1 MPEPLVPSMLMG
13 GALFGLVFSCE
24 IGPELTCG
32 VGVAAG
38 VEGVSRGPPAPPDAA
53 SASASPMEPGPSAGV
68 EAGFEKGLRD
78 PAPGSVER
86 RGGGGRR
93 DSGGGNPG
101 RPGRAVV
108 GELGSF
114 GRDGALAPGFE
125 RGSVGGFPKLGSAD
139 GIRPPHSTQ
148 NTAPSNPSAPQWG
161 HRAERPAMVT
171 AFLPLSPRRAAMK
184 LPPLFAFSHAQ
195 T

>member
-108 GELGSF
+108 GALDIRLDDNGAALD
-114 GRDGALAPGFE
+114 RDGFELRLGEPVQAVATGPRVGLRGAP
-125 RGSVGGFPKLGSAD
+125 
-139 GIRPPHSTQ
+139 
-148 NTAPSNPSAPQWG
+148 
-161 HRAERPAMVT
+161 ERPWRFWIEGDPSVSVYRPAKG
-171 AFLPLSPRRAAMK
+171 LRPRFGA
-184 LPPLFAFSHAQ
+184 PDTPV
-195 T
+195 